1 MFDVHTH
8 QPKENAIINCLA
20 TENTP
25 NQSFSVGIHPWYL
38 ENLENQFFH
47 LQEKAKDNNCFAIGE
62 FGFDRL
68 CGTSLETQEK
78 VFDFQYQ
85 LAHTINK
92 PIIIHCVR
100 AFDLLIPKIKNSK
113 VAIILHGFNQNETI
127 FNQLISIPNLYFS
140 FGSSLKKDASNA
152 QKALKKLNKNRF
164 FLETDDQSEIKIEEL
179 YAIAAKS
186 LNLSLLE
193 VENQL
198 EKNKNTIFR

>member
-1 MFDVHTH
+1 LFDVHTH
-8 QPKENAIINCLA
+8 QPKENAILNCLA
-20 TENTP
+20 TEKTP
-25 NQSFSVGIHPWYL
+25 TQWFSVGIHPWYL
-38 ENLENQFFH
+38 ENLETQFSH
-47 LQEKAKDNNCFAIGE
+47 LQEKAKDNNCLAIGE

-68 CGTSLETQEK
+68 CGTSLETQAQ

-85 LAHTINK
+85 LAHLINK

-113 VAIILHGFNQNETI
+113 VAIIIHGFNQNETI
-127 FNQLISIPNLYFS
+127 FNQLLALPNLYFS
-140 FGSSLKKDASNA
+140 FGAAIKKENSNA
-152 QKALKKLNKNRF
+152 QKALKKLDKDHF